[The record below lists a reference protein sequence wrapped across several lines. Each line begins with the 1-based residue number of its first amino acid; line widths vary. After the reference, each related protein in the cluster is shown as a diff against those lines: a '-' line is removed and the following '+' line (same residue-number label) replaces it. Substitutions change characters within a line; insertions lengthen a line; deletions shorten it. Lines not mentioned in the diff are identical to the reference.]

1 MTTNSFDLTLTLLDD
16 KSIIDFVDNLILK
29 YAKLN
34 YKDLINKLQDFK
46 KAIIC
51 YLLRTYY
58 IGKV

>member
-34 YKDLINKLQDFK
+34 YKDLINKLQD
-46 KAIIC
+46 I
-51 YLLRTYY
+51 
-58 IGKV
+58 V